1 MSNIDFSNNNTNKN
15 NTNKKQD
22 DLDYLVKSSFTI
34 TYALLLTTAT
44 ITLIESLR
52 TPDSKIRHVLNLE
65 TCISIVAGY
74 FYSIFI
80 QKINDSHGNINW
92 NDINK
97 SRYIDWYITTP
108 MMLLSLCIV
117 LSMNSKIKIT
127 LSTILIIIT
136 LNYFMLYS
144 GYLGEIKQI
153 NKITA
158 TILGFIAFFLM
169 FFVIFNVF
177 LKSKFILDN
186 YILFSCYLII
196 WSVYGIA
203 YLMEEQYKNI
213 IMNIL
218 DCTAKCLLGIGL
230 WLYFTKTIVL

>member
-117 LSMNSKIKIT
+117 LSINSKIKIT

-153 NKITA
+153 NKIMA

>member
-117 LSMNSKIKIT
+117 LSINSKIKIT

-153 NKITA
+153 NKIAA